1 MQKPIAI
8 VGPTAAGKSALA
20 MEIAR
25 IDDSIEL
32 LSVDSMQVYRGMD
45 IGTAKPT
52 ISEQQEVRH
61 HLIDMVEPKDS
72 FTFVEYQNE
81 YKKLLIELKSR
92 EARPLLVGGTGL
104 YLRAA
109 IDDLTPPPQFPEV
122 MAQLETEI
130 DTELLHRRLVELDP
144 AAAAKMD
151 SKNRRRIARALEV
164 TLGSGKPFS
173 SFGPG
178 LDKYEE
184 APYELIGIEIDRSLL
199 DLRIVE
205 RYEMQ
210 MDMGFLDEVRRLSD
224 GEMSVTASQA
234 LGYKELLAYLRKETS
249 LEEALATAIQRT
261 KRFARRQQ
269 RWFRRDP
276 RIHWI
281 EFSDIGSFLDQRRN
295 RVNDLPSERIE
306 SGGYDASI

>member
-92 EARPLLVGGTGL
+92 EAQPLLVGGTGL

-109 IDDLTPPPQFPEV
+109 IDGLTPPPQFPEV
-122 MAQLETEI
+122 MAQIETEI

-295 RVNDLPSERIE
+295 RGNDLPSERIE

>member
-1 MQKPIAI
+1 VQPI
-8 VGPTAAGKSALA
+8 
-20 MEIAR
+20 
-25 IDDSIEL
+25 
-32 LSVDSMQVYRGMD
+32 
-45 IGTAKPT
+45 
-52 ISEQQEVRH
+52 
-61 HLIDMVEPKDS
+61 DS

-92 EARPLLVGGTGL
+92 EAKPLLVGGTGL

-109 IDDLTPPPQFPEV
+109 IDGLTPPPQFPEV
-122 MAQLETEI
+122 MAQIETEI

-144 AAAAKMD
+144 VAAAKMD

-178 LDKYEE
+178 LDKYKE

-224 GEMSVTASQA
+224 GEMSATARQA

-249 LEEALATAIQRT
+249 LEEALAIAIQRT

-281 EFSDIGSFLDQRRN
+281 DFSDVGSFLDERRN
-295 RVNDLPSERIE
+295 RVNDLTSERIE

>member
-1 MQKPIAI
+1 
-8 VGPTAAGKSALA
+8 
-20 MEIAR
+20 MELAR
-25 IDDSIEL
+25 IDHSIEL

-61 HLIDMVEPKDS
+61 HLIDMVQPGDS
-72 FTFVEYQNE
+72 FTFVEYQKE

-92 EARPLLVGGTGL
+92 QAKPLLVGGTGL

-109 IDDLTPPPQFPEV
+109 IDGLTPPPQFPEV

-144 AAAAKMD
+144 VAAAKMD

-178 LDKYEE
+178 LDKYKE
-184 APYELIGIEIDRSLL
+184 ASYELIGIEIDRSLL

-210 MDMGFLDEVRRLSD
+210 MDMGFLNEVQRLSE
-224 GEMSVTASQA
+224 GEMSVTARQA

-249 LEEALATAIQRT
+249 LEEALAIAIQRT

-276 RIHWI
+276 RIQWI
-281 EFSDIGSFLDQRRN
+281 DFSDVGSFLDQHRN
-295 RVNDLPSERIE
+295 RGNDLSSERIE
-306 SGGYDASI
+306 SGGFDASI

>member
-1 MQKPIAI
+1 M
-8 VGPTAAGKSALA
+8 GPTASGKSALA
-20 MEIAR
+20 MELSR
-25 IDDSIEL
+25 IDHSIEL

-61 HLIDMVEPKDS
+61 HLIDMVQPGDS
-72 FTFVEYQNE
+72 FTFVEYQKE

-92 EARPLLVGGTGL
+92 QAKPLLVGGTGL

-109 IDDLTPPPQFPEV
+109 IDGLTPPPQFPEV

-144 AAAAKMD
+144 IAAAKMD

-178 LDKYEE
+178 LDKYKE

-199 DLRIVE
+199 DLRIAE

-210 MDMGFLDEVRRLSD
+210 MDMGFLDEVQRLSD
-224 GEMSVTASQA
+224 SEMSVTARQA

-249 LEEALATAIQRT
+249 LEEALTIAIQRT

-281 EFSDIGSFLDQRRN
+281 DFSDVGSFLDQRRN
-295 RVNDLPSERIE
+295 QSNELSSERIE

>member
-20 MEIAR
+20 MELAR

-92 EARPLLVGGTGL
+92 EAQPLLVGGTGL

>member
-20 MEIAR
+20 MELAR

-92 EARPLLVGGTGL
+92 EAQPLLVGGTGL

-109 IDDLTPPPQFPEV
+109 IDGLTPPPQFPEV

>member
-1 MQKPIAI
+1 
-8 VGPTAAGKSALA
+8 VGPTASGKSALA
-20 MEIAR
+20 MELSR
-25 IDDSIEL
+25 IDHSIEL

-61 HLIDMVEPKDS
+61 HLIDMVQPGDS
-72 FTFVEYQNE
+72 FTFVEYQKE
-81 YKKLLIELKSR
+81 YKKLLIELK
-92 EARPLLVGGTGL
+92 ARQAKPLLVGGTGL

-109 IDDLTPPPQFPEV
+109 IDGLTPPPQFPEV

-144 AAAAKMD
+144 IAAAKMD

-178 LDKYEE
+178 LDKYKE

-199 DLRIVE
+199 DLRIAE

-210 MDMGFLDEVRRLSD
+210 MDMGFLDEVQRLSD
-224 GEMSVTASQA
+224 SEMSVTARQA
-234 LGYKELLAYLRKETS
+234 LGYKELLAYVRKETS
-249 LEEALATAIQRT
+249 LEEALTIAIQRT

-281 EFSDIGSFLDQRRN
+281 DFSDVGSFLDQRRN
-295 RVNDLPSERIE
+295 QSNELSSERIE

>member
-20 MEIAR
+20 MELAR

-92 EARPLLVGGTGL
+92 EAQPLLVGGTGL

-234 LGYKELLAYLRKETS
+234 LGYRELLAYLRKETS

>member
-20 MEIAR
+20 MELAR

-92 EARPLLVGGTGL
+92 EAQPLLVGGTGL

-210 MDMGFLDEVRRLSD
+210 MDLGFLDEVRRLSD

>member
-1 MQKPIAI
+1 
-8 VGPTAAGKSALA
+8 
-20 MEIAR
+20 MELAR
-25 IDDSIEL
+25 IDHSIEL

-61 HLIDMVEPKDS
+61 HLIDMVQPGDS
-72 FTFVEYQNE
+72 FTFVEYQKE

-92 EARPLLVGGTGL
+92 QAKPLLVGGTGL

-109 IDDLTPPPQFPEV
+109 IDGLTPPPQFPEV
-122 MAQLETEI
+122 MAQLEAEI

-144 AAAAKMD
+144 VAAAKMD

-178 LDKYEE
+178 LDKYKE
-184 APYELIGIEIDRSLL
+184 APYELVGIEIDRSLL

-210 MDMGFLDEVRRLSD
+210 MDMGFLDEVQRLSD
-224 GEMSVTASQA
+224 GEMSVTARQA

-249 LEEALATAIQRT
+249 LEEALAIAIQRT

-281 EFSDIGSFLDQRRN
+281 DFSDVGSFLDQRRSQSN
-295 RVNDLPSERIE
+295 ELSSERIE

>member
-1 MQKPIAI
+1 M
-8 VGPTAAGKSALA
+8 GPTASGKSALA
-20 MEIAR
+20 MELSR
-25 IDDSIEL
+25 IDHSIEL

-61 HLIDMVEPKDS
+61 HLIDMVQPGDS
-72 FTFVEYQNE
+72 FTFVEYQKE

-92 EARPLLVGGTGL
+92 QAKPLLVGGTGL

-109 IDDLTPPPQFPEV
+109 IDGLTPPPQFPEV

-144 AAAAKMD
+144 IAAAKMD

-178 LDKYEE
+178 LDKYKE

-199 DLRIVE
+199 DLRIAE

-210 MDMGFLDEVRRLSD
+210 MDMGFLDEVQRLSD
-224 GEMSVTASQA
+224 SEMSVTARQA
-234 LGYKELLAYLRKETS
+234 LGYKELLAYVRKETS
-249 LEEALATAIQRT
+249 LEEALTIAIQRT

-281 EFSDIGSFLDQRRN
+281 DFSDVGSFLDQRRN
-295 RVNDLPSERIE
+295 QSNELSSERIE

>member
-1 MQKPIAI
+1 MERPIAI
-8 VGPTAAGKSALA
+8 VGPTASGKSALA
-20 MEIAR
+20 MELAR
-25 IDDSIEL
+25 IDHSVEL

-52 ISEQQEVRH
+52 ISEQQEIRH
-61 HLIDMVEPKDS
+61 HLIDMVQPIDS

-92 EARPLLVGGTGL
+92 EAKPLLVGGTGL

-109 IDDLTPPPQFPEV
+109 IDGLTPPPQFPEV
-122 MAQLETEI
+122 MTQIETEI

-144 AAAAKMD
+144 VAAAKMD

-178 LDKYEE
+178 LDKYKE

-224 GEMSVTASQA
+224 GEMSATARQA

-249 LEEALATAIQRT
+249 LEEALAIAIQRT

-276 RIHWI
+276 RIRWI
-281 EFSDIGSFLDQRRN
+281 DFSDVGSFLDERRN
-295 RVNDLPSERIE
+295 RVNDLTSERIE

>member
-1 MQKPIAI
+1 
-8 VGPTAAGKSALA
+8 VGPTASGKSALA
-20 MEIAR
+20 MELSR
-25 IDDSIEL
+25 IDHSIEL

-61 HLIDMVEPKDS
+61 HLIDMVQPGDS
-72 FTFVEYQNE
+72 FTFVEYQKE

-92 EARPLLVGGTGL
+92 QAKPLLVGGTGL

-109 IDDLTPPPQFPEV
+109 IDGLTPPPQFPEV

-144 AAAAKMD
+144 IAAAKMD

-178 LDKYEE
+178 LDKYKE

-199 DLRIVE
+199 DLRIAE

-210 MDMGFLDEVRRLSD
+210 MDMGFLDEVQRLSD
-224 GEMSVTASQA
+224 SEMSVTARQA
-234 LGYKELLAYLRKETS
+234 LGYKELLAYVRKETS
-249 LEEALATAIQRT
+249 LEEALTIAIQRT

-281 EFSDIGSFLDQRRN
+281 DFSDVGSFLDQRRN
-295 RVNDLPSERIE
+295 QSNELSSERIE

>member
-1 MQKPIAI
+1 MERPIAI
-8 VGPTAAGKSALA
+8 VGPTASGKSALA
-20 MEIAR
+20 MELAR
-25 IDDSIEL
+25 IDHSIEL

-61 HLIDMVEPKDS
+61 HLIDMVQPGDS
-72 FTFVEYQNE
+72 FTFVEYQKE

-92 EARPLLVGGTGL
+92 QAKPLLVGGTGL

-109 IDDLTPPPQFPEV
+109 IDGLTPPPQFPEV

-144 AAAAKMD
+144 VAAAKMD

-178 LDKYEE
+178 LDKYKE
-184 APYELIGIEIDRSLL
+184 ASYELIGIEIDRSLL

-210 MDMGFLDEVRRLSD
+210 MDMGFLNEVQRLSE
-224 GEMSVTASQA
+224 GEMSVTARQA

-249 LEEALATAIQRT
+249 LEEALAIAIQRT

-276 RIHWI
+276 RIQWI
-281 EFSDIGSFLDQRRN
+281 DFSDVGSFLDQHRN
-295 RVNDLPSERIE
+295 RGNDLSSERIE
-306 SGGYDASI
+306 SGGFDASI

>member
-1 MQKPIAI
+1 
-8 VGPTAAGKSALA
+8 
-20 MEIAR
+20 MELSR
-25 IDDSIEL
+25 IDHSIEL

-61 HLIDMVEPKDS
+61 HLIDMVQPGDS
-72 FTFVEYQNE
+72 FTFVEYQKE

-92 EARPLLVGGTGL
+92 QAKPLLVGGTGL

-109 IDDLTPPPQFPEV
+109 IDGLTPPPQFPEV

-144 AAAAKMD
+144 IAAAKMD

-178 LDKYEE
+178 LDKYKE

-199 DLRIVE
+199 DLRIAE

-210 MDMGFLDEVRRLSD
+210 MDMGFLDEVQRLSD
-224 GEMSVTASQA
+224 SEMSVTARQA
-234 LGYKELLAYLRKETS
+234 LGYKELLAYVRKETS
-249 LEEALATAIQRT
+249 LEEALTIAIQRT

-281 EFSDIGSFLDQRRN
+281 DFSDVGSFLDQRRN
-295 RVNDLPSERIE
+295 QSNELSSERIE

>member
-20 MEIAR
+20 MELAR

-32 LSVDSMQVYRGMD
+32 LSVDSMQHVSRQD

-92 EARPLLVGGTGL
+92 EAQPLLVGGTGL

-109 IDDLTPPPQFPEV
+109 IDGLTPPPQFPEV

-210 MDMGFLDEVRRLSD
+210 MDLGFLDEVRRLSD

-234 LGYKELLAYLRKETS
+234 LGYRELLAYLRKETS

>member
-20 MEIAR
+20 MELAR

-92 EARPLLVGGTGL
+92 EAQPLLVGGTGL

-109 IDDLTPPPQFPEV
+109 IDGLTPPPQFPEV

-210 MDMGFLDEVRRLSD
+210 MDLGFLDEVRRLSD

-234 LGYKELLAYLRKETS
+234 LGYRELLAYLRKETS

>member
-1 MQKPIAI
+1 
-8 VGPTAAGKSALA
+8 
-20 MEIAR
+20 
-25 IDDSIEL
+25 
-32 LSVDSMQVYRGMD
+32 
-45 IGTAKPT
+45 
-52 ISEQQEVRH
+52 
-61 HLIDMVEPKDS
+61 MVEPKDS

-92 EARPLLVGGTGL
+92 EAQPLLVGGTGL

>member
-1 MQKPIAI
+1 MERPIAI
-8 VGPTAAGKSALA
+8 VGPTASGKSALA
-20 MEIAR
+20 MELSR
-25 IDDSIEL
+25 IDHSIEL

-61 HLIDMVEPKDS
+61 HLIDMVQPGDS
-72 FTFVEYQNE
+72 FTFVEYQKE

-92 EARPLLVGGTGL
+92 QAKPLLVGGTGL

-109 IDDLTPPPQFPEV
+109 IDGLTPPPQFPEV

-144 AAAAKMD
+144 IAAAKMD

-178 LDKYEE
+178 LDKYKE

-199 DLRIVE
+199 DLRIAE

-210 MDMGFLDEVRRLSD
+210 MDMGFLDEVQRLSD
-224 GEMSVTASQA
+224 SEMSVTARQA
-234 LGYKELLAYLRKETS
+234 LGYKELLAYVRKETS
-249 LEEALATAIQRT
+249 LEEALTIAIQRT

-281 EFSDIGSFLDQRRN
+281 DFSDVGSFLDQRRN
-295 RVNDLPSERIE
+295 QSNELSSERIE

>member
-92 EARPLLVGGTGL
+92 EAQPLLVGGTGL

>member
-20 MEIAR
+20 MELAR

>member
-1 MQKPIAI
+1 MERPIAI
-8 VGPTAAGKSALA
+8 VGPTASGKSALA
-20 MEIAR
+20 MELSR
-25 IDDSIEL
+25 IDHSIEL

-61 HLIDMVEPKDS
+61 HLIDMVQPGDS
-72 FTFVEYQNE
+72 FTFVEYQKE

-92 EARPLLVGGTGL
+92 QAKPLLVGGTGL

-109 IDDLTPPPQFPEV
+109 IDGLTPPPQFPEV

-144 AAAAKMD
+144 IAAAKMD

-178 LDKYEE
+178 LDKYKE

-199 DLRIVE
+199 DLRIAE

-210 MDMGFLDEVRRLSD
+210 MDMGFLDEVQRLSD
-224 GEMSVTASQA
+224 SEMSVTARQA

-249 LEEALATAIQRT
+249 LEEALTIAIQRT

-281 EFSDIGSFLDQRRN
+281 DFSDVGSFLDQRRN
-295 RVNDLPSERIE
+295 QSNELSSERIE